1 MKQTENSY
9 GLKIPTK
16 LLMSF
21 ICFSLERKSW
31 YRTQLYQWGTRSET
45 GFGSWIPLSSAVCK
59 SWNSMETHELCKNVL
74 EIPRETSTSFIKN
87 RLVKQSKKIIFG
99 KSHFFFF
106 FAMPKA
112 SGSSHTRIQT
122 HTTAAT
128 QVAAVTMLIL
138 NPLCHRKTHY
148 FLSLKLI
155 YIFFFLQHYAW
166 WSGHQE
172 PFNS

>member
-1 MKQTENSY
+1 MFFYFYRLNWDPLQIMKQTENSY

-45 GFGSWIPLSSAVCK
+45 GFGSWIPLSSAVYK

-106 FAMPKA
+106 FLPCPKHVEFPRPGA
-112 SGSSHTRIQT
+112 ELVPQQWPKPFRWQC
-122 HTTAAT
+122 
-128 QVAAVTMLIL
+128 QIL
-138 NPLCHRKTHY
+138 NPLSHKRT
-148 FLSLKLI
+148 LKLI
-155 YIFFFLQHYAW
+155 
-166 WSGHQE
+166 SD
-172 PFNS
+172 SK

>member
-1 MKQTENSY
+1 MFFYFYRLNWDPLQIMKQTENSY

-99 KSHFFFF
+99 KSLFFFF
-106 FAMPKA
+106 CHAQSIWKFPHQDTNPHH
-112 SGSSHTRIQT
+112 SSHPSCCSNN
-122 HTTAAT
+122 AD
-128 QVAAVTMLIL
+128 
-138 NPLCHRKTHY
+138 P
-148 FLSLKLI
+148 
-155 YIFFFLQHYAW
+155 
-166 WSGHQE
+166 
-172 PFNS
+172 